1 MFLTAAVKTVLVL
14 KKSIR
19 KTACRHLR
27 RHHRR
32 LRNLR
37 QALSAITHFPKKS
50 PPPPVPPEDLR
61 NIPAQNADSYIGDKT
76 PAAHDYGKYYCLNC
90 GKVDPQA
97 DKYWALISWVD
108 TYGELTDDGRF
119 SDFPYQ
125 FAEYS
130 VSVLKNPDD
139 KFFYIYYYDLE
150 NDIYC
155 RFSISEDDTC
165 NVHYSNGK
173 TNGNFDIGKSALYKG
188 MEVTFDYFY
197 TSETEN
203 KDENVIA
210 EECSKCIDDLML
222 HIENDILYPKLG
234 LKMSGFGFIN
244 YK

>member
-1 MFLTAAVKTVLVL
+1 MKAFLTAAVKTVQVL

-50 PPPPVPPEDLR
+50 PPPPVQPMDSP
-61 NIPAQNADSYIGDKT
+61 NIPAQNADI
-76 PAAHDYGKYYCLNC
+76 
-90 GKVDPQA
+90 
-97 DKYWALISWVD
+97 LILA
-108 TYGELTDDGRF
+108 TNDGRF

-139 KFFYIYYYDLE
+139 KFFYIYYFDLE
-150 NDIYC
+150 NDIHC
-155 RFSISEDDTC
+155 RFYISEDDTC
-165 NVHYSNGK
+165 SVTYLSGETYGRFN
-173 TNGNFDIGKSALYKG
+173 IGKSTLYKG
-188 MEVTFDYFY
+188 MEVKFDYFY
-197 TSETEN
+197 TPETEN

-210 EECSKCIDDLML
+210 EECSKCIDNLML
-222 HIENDILYPKLG
+222 HIESDILYPKLG
-234 LKMSGFGFIN
+234 LKMSDFGFIN